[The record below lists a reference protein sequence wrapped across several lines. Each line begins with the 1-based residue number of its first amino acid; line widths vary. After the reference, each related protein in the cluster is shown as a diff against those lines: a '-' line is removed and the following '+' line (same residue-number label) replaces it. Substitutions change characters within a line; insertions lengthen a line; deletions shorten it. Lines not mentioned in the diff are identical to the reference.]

1 MDLFDVEA
9 IEVAEMQL
17 DLERRAREAGDAA
30 RVEVAWAESVRLHHA
45 RSKRRTA
52 SRGATSTATWSVYTP
67 RSPRSTGLRPRPFSR
82 RERRDA
88 GAG

>member
-45 RSKRRTA
+45 RQQETNRESWCDFHRHMERLHA
-52 SRGATSTATWSVYTP
+52 SLSEEHRAKAEALLSPGAP
-67 RSPRSTGLRPRPFSR
+67 
-82 RERRDA
+82 
-88 GAG
+88 